1 MSTLFDRL
9 GYNFTSSDANTVI
22 EFSQE
27 TLNHLNTVPSLLTDW
42 QKEDLANNVVGGYLK
57 NPVANVV
64 GYIRNTSNS
73 LFNLII
79 ANPSTNTNAI
89 TGSTGAISTLFIT
102 ISDTANTI
110 GNNTGGSFLAH
121 TNRISGVVN
130 VAQSVAQTNDGEL
143 GQLPHYDTALAI
155 GQVVMY
161 LVYQTDNIQN
171 NAPIMGNFTSILIE
185 NDLESYNTKL
195 QSYYTQ
201 ISNSLTITGSGTDVD
216 PFVRTSNLTLAQTQ
230 TISANTTALESLLT
244 TRRTSDESFFAN
256 SKQLVAEYKT
266 VKAFTGMGLSA
277 NNLVQNFVGTD
288 KIKSRINP

>member
-266 VKAFTGMGLSA
+266 VKSFTGMGLSA

>member
-130 VAQSVAQTNDGEL
+130 VAQSVTQTNDGEL